1 MGKYRKQVKKDLLK
15 INDVKDDNKGSQI
28 TLVHHGQQ

>member
-1 MGKYRKQVKKDLLK
+1 MAKHKKQMKKDLFK
-15 INDVKDDNKGSQI
+15 VNAIEDDNKGSQI